1 MILQNKKKKLHSLQ
15 RNSLILLYNLI
26 KNNKIKKENNKSFND
41 LFNSFDNYNNNTTP
55 ENKNFKNL
63 VDSYYK
69 NKEDDDS
76 NSNRVNYNYSLHPKL
91 IELLKSKNY
100 FYLFQDLKITF
111 KIKVKIYN
119 FCIKNKICTL
129 NDIINDYET
138 IKIKQKTKTD
148 KEIVEKYKLL
158 FNLYEEKG
166 ESNGVYKELYDFT
179 KNNYDDE
186 QNKKNA
192 LLLIDF
198 NLSNKL
204 FISYN
209 NLLFLNVFFGY
220 KIASSDEQE
229 LKLLKLLSTSNSKL
243 NILPFCSDFNEIFLN
258 DKNYQNILEKY
269 YKNNLVISLK
279 ENNSYFEELKS
290 KNISSSPNIY
300 YQSLEIYNVLN
311 IGNVFNIRNI
321 FSYLNNNYKNKI
333 NINFLFAFKMVINFL
348 STTCSIQS
356 RQNYGLNNLLGILN
370 SLNLNIKEIT
380 KLIKE
385 IFFFQSISFINNA
398 THNILFINEKYQILI
413 KNFLQAK
420 YELVDGLIKMFYEE
434 KVNYNLIFS
443 EHKIFL
449 VKNAIIK
456 VMNDEEILDMYN
468 ALKNLKDFNEISGLI
483 KDNKLKDEILDI
495 YSN

>member
-1 MILQNKKKKLHSLQ
+1 M
-15 RNSLILLYNLI
+15 
-26 KNNKIKKENNKSFND
+26 
-41 LFNSFDNYNNNTTP
+41 
-55 ENKNFKNL
+55 
-63 VDSYYK
+63 
-69 NKEDDDS
+69 
-76 NSNRVNYNYSLHPKL
+76 
-91 IELLKSKNY
+91 
-100 FYLFQDLKITF
+100 
-111 KIKVKIYN
+111 
-119 FCIKNKICTL
+119 
-129 NDIINDYET
+129 
-138 IKIKQKTKTD
+138 
-148 KEIVEKYKLL
+148 
-158 FNLYEEKG
+158 
-166 ESNGVYKELYDFT
+166 
-179 KNNYDDE
+179 
-186 QNKKNA
+186 
-192 LLLIDF
+192 
-198 NLSNKL
+198 
-204 FISYN
+204 
-209 NLLFLNVFFGY
+209 
-220 KIASSDEQE
+220 
-229 LKLLKLLSTSNSKL
+229 
-243 NILPFCSDFNEIFLN
+243 PFCSDFNEIFLN